1 MANQPDINNVQ
12 RGQRIDREL
21 DAKVLK
27 KFRLDPKMT
36 VKDAYILA
44 LAFATSDVELT
55 PEELEKIAEE
65 KRAAKRLLK
74 MKNKVGKSI
83 AVAALAA
90 FASSVCNLQ

>member
-1 MANQPDINNVQ
+1 MRNRKMANQPDINKVQ

-27 KFRLDPKMT
+27 KFRLDTKMT

-44 LAFATSDVELT
+44 LTFATKDVELT

-74 MKNKVGKSI
+74 IRKGRK
-83 AVAALAA
+83 
-90 FASSVCNLQ
+90 